1 MDISTDE
8 REAKMEPG
16 DHIHDNSGLEQKGD
30 HSEPI
35 LRPSDVH
42 LAEEKIENEKSDIQ
56 PTTLP
61 QSLPRKKSAE
71 HAIPGD
77 EEAPG
82 SDHARIERLGRER
95 PAKFKSSVA
104 EFTFCYSV
112 IASLFMTVRSMAATL
127 SKEIALTL
135 NLGVLCIWLQC
146 HPTELD
152 QRPLYTASFCRL
164 ACKCL
169 RSGLRGLLPPFR
181 PSCRYV
187 WWISN
192 LPIWLGLVYSL
203 VYHRGFFPE
212 RFDAGLLPGTSRAGP
227 GCFPSVRCDV
237 DGKHIQTRA
246 PEEFCVQYLR
256 RRRSFRI
263 FPWYLRR
270 RRDW

>member
-112 IASLFMTVRSMAATL
+112 IASLFMTEYFVSGFNVILPSLIKDLSIPQASVVWPASAFALVSAAFFL
-127 SKEIALTL
+127 PF
-135 NLGVLCIWLQC
+135 G
-146 HPTELD
+146 
-152 QRPLYTASFCRL
+152 RL
-164 ACKCL
+164 ADMY
-169 RSGLRGLLPPFR
+169 GG
-181 PSCRYV
+181 Y
-187 WWISN
+187 
-192 LPIWLGLVYSL
+192 PIYLFGLVWFTVWSIIG
-203 VYHRGFFPE
+203 GFSQN
-212 RFDAGLLPGTSRAGP
+212 DLMPGTSRAGP